1 MNPYAMHQVGKA
13 RQRDLLEAA
22 RPGYVDDEEAAR
34 TWREKLTLT
43 VSSLAVIAALIIL
56 IV

>member
-22 RPGYVDDEEAAR
+22 HPSANENSGAP
-34 TWREKLTLT
+34 KLTLT
-43 VSSLAVIAALIIL
+43 LSSLAVIGALIVL
-56 IV
+56 VL

>member
-22 RPGYVDDEEAAR
+22 RPSANKNSGAPR
-34 TWREKLTLT
+34 LTLT
-43 VSSLAVIAALIIL
+43 VSSLAVIAALIML
-56 IV
+56 VL